1 MSAAAG
7 PGENVPSAAPGPQGS
22 TAARPTAAVPG
33 AGGGEPL
40 LAMSHI
46 DKSFS
51 GVPALVDAHLEVGHH
66 EVRALIG
73 ENGAGKSTMIKVL
86 TGVYRRDGGDITFN
100 GQPAAFASPSQAQR
114 GGIATIFQEVNLVPH
129 RSVAENIALGQEPR
143 RFGLLNWS
151 AMNARARVLL
161 SRLEIDIDV
170 TRPLRDYP
178 IATQQMTAIAR
189 ALSFDARL
197 VIMDEPTSSLAEQEV
212 QTLFTVIRRLQQDG
226 VSIIFVSHRLDELY
240 AVCDKITV
248 MRDGRTVLD
257 ASMSD
262 VSRYQLV
269 STMLGRELTV
279 SERELRHVDS
289 VHTEGASLLSV
300 RKISNEPAVLDVS
313 LDLRAGEVVGM
324 AGLLGS
330 GRSETARAIFG
341 ADPVGRGEVVLA
353 GEPVRFRTPQDAIR
367 KKIGFLSEDRKLE
380 GIIPDMTVRENM
392 TLALLPHLTRNGIVN
407 TKAQQE
413 IVERFIKRLGIKTA
427 GPDQLIRELSGG
439 NQQKVL
445 LARWLCT
452 NPELLILDEP
462 TRGIDVG
469 AKQEIQELVRELA
482 DEGLAVLLISSEIE
496 EIIAGADR
504 VVVLRDGRDVAR
516 LRGEEIT
523 ADALMAAMAEGSAT
537 VVTEPDAGTGDP
549 R

>member
-1 MSAAAG
+1 VSATVDGVRA
-7 PGENVPSAAPGPQGS
+7 
-22 TAARPTAAVPG
+22 
-33 AGGGEPL
+33 EPM
-40 LAMSHI
+40 LAMRHI
-46 DKSFS
+46 DKAFS
-51 GVPALVDAHLEVGHH
+51 GVPALIDAHLEVGQH

-73 ENGAGKSTMIKVL
+73 ENGAGKSTLIKVL
-86 TGVYRRDGGDITFN
+86 TGVYRRDGGEITFA
-100 GQPAAFASPSQAQR
+100 GQAAAFASPSQAQR

-129 RSVAENIALGQEPR
+129 RSVAENISLGQEPK
-143 RFGLLNWS
+143 RFGLLNWR
-151 AMNARARVLL
+151 AMNTRARDLL
-161 SRLEIDIDV
+161 GRLAIDIDV
-170 TRPLRDYP
+170 TRPLGDYP

-212 QTLFTVIRRLQQDG
+212 ETLFTVIRRLKQDG
-226 VSIIFVSHRLDELY
+226 VSIVFVSHRLDELY
-240 AVCDKITV
+240 AVCDTITV

-257 ASMSD
+257 AAMSD

-269 STMLGRELTV
+269 STMLGRDLTV
-279 SERELRHVDS
+279 SERERRHVDA
-289 VHTEGASLLSV
+289 VPDGGESLVSV
-300 RKISNEPAVLDVS
+300 RQVSNEPAVLDVS

-341 ADPVGRGEVVLA
+341 ADPVGRGELVVS
-353 GEPVRFRTPQDAIR
+353 GEPVRFKSPRDAIR
-367 KKIGFLSEDRKLE
+367 RKFAFLSEDRKLE
-380 GIIPDMTVRENM
+380 GIIPEMSVRENM
-392 TLALLPHLTRNGIVN
+392 TLALLPRLTRRGIVN

-413 IVERFIKRLGIKTA
+413 IVERFIARLGIKTA
-427 GPDQLIRELSGG
+427 GPDQKVRELSGG

-445 LARWLCT
+445 LARWLCM

-496 EIIAGADR
+496 EIISGADR

-537 VVTEPDAGTGDP
+537 EVADVAGVADVPAGAGE
-549 R
+549 RR

>member
-1 MSAAAG
+1 MSAATS
-7 PGENVPSAAPGPQGS
+7 PGDDVRPA
-22 TAARPTAAVPG
+22 TAAPTAAGP
-33 AGGGEPL
+33 EPL
-40 LAMSHI
+40 LAMRHI
-46 DKSFS
+46 DKAFS
-51 GVPALVDAHLEVGHH
+51 GVPALVDAHLEVGRH

-86 TGVYRRDGGDITFN
+86 TGVYRRDAGEIIFD
-100 GQPAAFASPSQAQR
+100 GQPATFASPSQAQR

-129 RSVAENIALGQEPR
+129 RSVAENISLGQEPKR
-143 RFGLLNWS
+143 LGLLNWS
-151 AMNARARVLL
+151 AMNARARDLL
-161 SRLEIDIDV
+161 GRLEIEIDV
-170 TRPLRDYP
+170 TRPLHDYP

-257 ASMSD
+257 SAMSD
-262 VSRYQLV
+262 ISRYQLV
-269 STMLGRELTV
+269 STMLGRELTA
-279 SERELRHVDS
+279 SERELRHVES
-289 VHTEGASLLSV
+289 VPEGGESLLSV
-300 RKISNEPAVLDVS
+300 QQISNEPAVLDVS

-341 ADPVGRGEVVLA
+341 ADPVGRGEMVVG
-353 GEPVRFRTPQDAIR
+353 GEPVRFRSPRDAIA

-413 IVERFIKRLGIKTA
+413 IVQRFIKRLGIKTA
-427 GPDQLIRELSGG
+427 GPDQKIRELSGG

-445 LARWLCT
+445 LARWLCM

-496 EIIAGADR
+496 EIITGADR

-516 LRGEEIT
+516 LQGEEIT

-537 VVTEPDAGTGDP
+537 AVADAPAGTGDP